1 MQPRTPPLPPPSP
14 PGFAFSSHAAGAAP
28 DGAESGS
35 ERLAR
40 EKAVP
45 TFPVKEQMV
54 DWEERQK
61 IMQDK
66 IDDLDREN
74 VWLRRLRGENDKAR
88 PSTLFPRDFRP
99 FFTFFSYASFLA
111 AYAAPR
117 APCDISTVRSV
128 RTYWMAW
135 PIPVFQALHAKT
147 AEINGLRK
155 QVALASVGCLRVGR
169 ALARR

>member
-88 PSTLFPRDFRP
+88 QLRLYFPGILDLFSR
-99 FFTFFSYASFLA
+99 FSHMYRF
-111 AYAAPR
+111 
-117 APCDISTVRSV
+117 
-128 RTYWMAW
+128 
-135 PIPVFQALHAKT
+135 
-147 AEINGLRK
+147 
-155 QVALASVGCLRVGR
+155 
-169 ALARR
+169 